1 MVPDTRPLDRFTEL
15 LAQARDLE
23 GAEAAVMSL
32 ATVGADGWPTVREIY
47 LQAVDDAGLLF
58 FTHDCSRKARQL
70 AENPRAAACF
80 YWPASGQ
87 QVQVE
92 GVTEPVDDATAD
104 EAWAGRSRES
114 QLAAWAS
121 RQSRPLESDE
131 ALTARVA
138 DYRKR
143 FDFQRQIPRPPHW
156 CGYRLVPERMEFW
169 SSGWRNLNVRVCY
182 ERDTCG
188 WVVQRLEP

>member
-1 MVPDTRPLDRFTEL
+1 MALDIQPLDRFRDL
-15 LAQARDLE
+15 LARARHLE
-23 GAEAAVMSL
+23 ATEAALMSL
-32 ATVGADGWPTVREIY
+32 ATVGADGWPAVREIY
-47 LQAVDDAGLLF
+47 LQAVDDTGLVF

-80 YWPASGQ
+80 YWPALGQ

-104 EAWAGRSRES
+104 DAWAGRSRES

-121 RQSRPLESDE
+121 RQSRPLDSDE

-143 FDFQRQIPRPPHW
+143 FDFQRQIPRPAHW
-156 CGYRLVPERMEFW
+156 CGYRLVPERIEFW
-169 SSGWRNLNVRVCY
+169 SSGWRYLHVRERY
-182 ERDTCG
+182 ERDAHA
-188 WVVQRLEP
+188 WVIQRLEP